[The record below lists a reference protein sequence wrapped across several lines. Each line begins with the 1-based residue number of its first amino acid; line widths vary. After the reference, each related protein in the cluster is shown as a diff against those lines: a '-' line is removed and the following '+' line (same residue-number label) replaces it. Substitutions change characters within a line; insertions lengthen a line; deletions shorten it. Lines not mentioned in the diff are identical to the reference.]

1 MITISFNFDSVDT
14 AQQFIKEYQ
23 QLQHKKTKPKK
34 EDDRRGHK
42 TKDFHNAV
50 KQFQEQNPEKT
61 YLECLKSF
69 KENNKNIN

>member
-34 EDDRRGHK
+34 KMTEEDI
-42 TKDFHNAV
+42 
-50 KQFQEQNPEKT
+50 KQKIFIMQ
-61 YLECLKSF
+61 
-69 KENNKNIN
+69 